1 MIFNYSLQFLS
12 PIALFVLVALPII
25 YIVSRFVP
33 KPPKSINFGA
43 IFILKNII
51 APRPIPKHA
60 PLWLKILR
68 LFLAGIFILACSLR
82 HADFAKSK
90 FGKNNFKRYIIGH

>member
-12 PIALFVLVALPII
+12 PIALFVLAALPII
-25 YIVSRFVP
+25 YIVSRFIP
-33 KPPKSINFGA
+33 KAPKKINFGA
-43 IFILKNII
+43 VFILKNIA

-68 LFLAGIFILACSLR
+68 LILAGCFIVACAMPILQ
-82 HADFAKSK
+82 
-90 FGKNNFKRYIIGH
+90 NPN